1 VATATQQ
8 PCALFARLALHKQPA
23 MDSTARRVYYTLK
36 RRKNNRPSKILIVRR
51 LQSVAILARIPQALL
66 LEQHN
71 AVLFRM

>member
-1 VATATQQ
+1 
-8 PCALFARLALHKQPA
+8 

-71 AVLFRM
+71 AVLFRMWIPTPRKRLARVEVIWQAA